1 MLNLDRYLGQRIRIG
16 DDIVVV
22 VTGVDKQTGRVR
34 LSIEAPR
41 EIAVHRE
48 EIYKRI
54 QAEKAGLAPSPDL
67 NTHYLRED
75 LR

>member
-1 MLNLDRYLGQRIRIG
+1 MLNLDRYPGQRIRID
-16 DDIVVV
+16 DDIVIV
-22 VTGVDKQTGRVR
+22 VTAVDKQTGRVR

-54 QAEKAGLAPSPDL
+54 QAEKAGLTPSPDL